1 MHFAALIALVVVV
14 ALSILASAVPVSSLY
29 VSLELHEQAR

>member
-1 MHFAALIALVVVV
+1 MHFAALIALVVV